1 MAKNP
6 RNCVGF
12 AIFIFNLREE
22 TENISSTSSFL
33 YTALNEQNKIYN
45 SDYRSLIMVAEK
57 LGLSEST
64 AHAESVCV

>member
-33 YTALNEQNKIYN
+33 YIALNGQNKIH
-45 SDYRSLIMVAEK
+45 SDYRSLMIAEK

>member
-1 MAKNP
+1 MTKNP
-6 RNCVGF
+6 RNYVGF

-22 TENISSTSSFL
+22 TKNISSTSSFL
-33 YTALNEQNKIYN
+33 YTALKEQNKTH
-45 SDYRSLIMVAEK
+45 SDYRSLMIAEK